1 MAKNEIKNI
10 NANIMNLSNKAGNE
24 KKIGQMKE
32 LLKDHIGKYKEA
44 GMSDKDIDDYL
55 NLYI

>member
-1 MAKNEIKNI
+1 MAENEIKNI
-10 NANIMNLSNKAGNE
+10 NANIMNLSNKAGYE

>member
-1 MAKNEIKNI
+1 MAENEIKNV
-10 NANIMNLSNKAGNE
+10 NTNIMNLSNKNVNE
-24 KKIGQMKE
+24 KKISQMRE

>member
-1 MAKNEIKNI
+1 MAENEIKNI
-10 NANIMNLSNKAGNE
+10 NANIMNLSNKAGHE

-44 GMSDKDIDDYL
+44 GMNDKDIDDYL